1 MVANFTLVTTALPS
15 MQGSLGFGGAD
26 VQWVITG
33 YTLTFAGSL
42 LPYGQLA
49 DLHGNRTVFIAGLA
63 VFATGSLACGVAPH
77 PAVLLAGRAIQGL
90 GAAGVAAS
98 GLAVLIDA
106 VPAGPERNRALG
118 VWSAAQAGGGAAGW
132 LLGGVATQ
140 LVGWRWVFLGNVP
153 LAVLGLVLAPVLLP
167 AGVARIRRR
176 LDVLGAMAV
185 TAGMFGIVFGVTEF
199 PWPLPSAIALSAG
212 CAALVGFVLVERRA
226 ADPVLPLSVLRE
238 RRLMTGSGVLAL
250 TNGLITPVLLLVA
263 LYLQQQAGVGA
274 ALSGVLFVPFNLAV
288 IAGSLLAARR
298 PRRSTMALALGLV
311 AAGAA
316 VPLLLPANG
325 SFWLP
330 LLSAFV
336 LLGIGG
342 GAAVVTASAV
352 GASGATER
360 GVTSGVL
367 NTATDLGA
375 TFGTAILLT
384 IAARGGGDLAF
395 VIAAAGAA
403 VALLVRL
410 ITLGR
415 HTGHGKDTG

>member
-1 MVANFTLVTTALPS
+1 
-15 MQGSLGFGGAD
+15 
-26 VQWVITG
+26 
-33 YTLTFAGSL
+33 
-42 LPYGQLA
+42 
-49 DLHGNRTVFIAGLA
+49 
-63 VFATGSLACGVAPH
+63 
-77 PAVLLAGRAIQGL
+77 
-90 GAAGVAAS
+90 
-98 GLAVLIDA
+98 
-106 VPAGPERNRALG
+106 
-118 VWSAAQAGGGAAGW
+118 
-132 LLGGVATQ
+132 
-140 LVGWRWVFLGNVP
+140 
-153 LAVLGLVLAPVLLP
+153 
-167 AGVARIRRR
+167 
-176 LDVLGAMAV
+176 
-185 TAGMFGIVFGVTEF
+185 
-199 PWPLPSAIALSAG
+199 
-212 CAALVGFVLVERRA
+212 
-226 ADPVLPLSVLRE
+226 
-238 RRLMTGSGVLAL
+238 
-250 TNGLITPVLLLVA
+250 
-263 LYLQQQAGVGA
+263 
-274 ALSGVLFVPFNLAV
+274 V